1 MYLSVFS
8 RCGIFITF
16 GFARENR
23 KIVRIRWLSSDS
35 LRGVAIVEL
44 KKESGVSSQES
55 ESISRGFKP
64 ATD

>member
-1 MYLSVFS
+1 MNNYILDRLRVD
-8 RCGIFITF
+8 RMLNK
-16 GFARENR
+16 R
-23 KIVRIRWLSSDS
+23 S
-35 LRGVAIVEL
+35 LFRL

>member
-1 MYLSVFS
+1 M
-8 RCGIFITF
+8 
-16 GFARENR
+16 
-23 KIVRIRWLSSDS
+23 
-35 LRGVAIVEL
+35 L